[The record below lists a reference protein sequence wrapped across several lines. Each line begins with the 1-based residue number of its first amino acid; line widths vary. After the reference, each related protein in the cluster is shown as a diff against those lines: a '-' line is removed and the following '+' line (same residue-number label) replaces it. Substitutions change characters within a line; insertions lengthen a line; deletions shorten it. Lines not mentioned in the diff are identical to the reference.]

1 MLSATIAQAA
11 VITIPAMNPTL
22 GRPGTRPSITALG
35 SNTGTGGVGSV
46 MCGSILCGPRARRA
60 RGRCHIGLDRMSLVV

>member
-1 MLSATIAQAA
+1 MLSAAIAQAA

-35 SNTGTGGVGSV
+35 SNTGTDGVDSV
-46 MCGSILCGPRARRA
+46 MCGSILCGPVAGGRAD
-60 RGRCHIGLDRMSLVV
+60 GGHIGLDLLS